1 MEEIL
6 EITKD
11 YSFDNISLQTPQS
24 LQGGTYLAKIVNND
38 EPIIFQTPKCKT
50 KKGIHKTG
58 KKTYCDLLFT
68 IDDEEFVEWIYS
80 LEHKI
85 QELIYEKKD
94 YWFVDSDLTLD
105 DIEYNW
111 VSTAKAYKKQHLLR
125 TFVSRNKKYSNN
137 LQVYNNEQQL
147 VSEDSITG
155 NSNIIGIIEI
165 TGLKFSATSFH
176 LELAIKQV
184 MILKERPKFQKCL
197 IKFKTKNNTLEMG
210 NNEEGGEDEQEEEV
224 EEDVEGEEEDVEGE
238 EGEEEDVEGVEGEE
252 EDVEGVEGEEEDVE
266 EGEEEVEEET
276 DKIENKGKTMDLV
289 EKSESP
295 ILVEKSESPILVEK
309 NELNLVTND
318 NLEKIKKNNANS
330 EINISKN
337 ETNKQLNS
345 KEGSF
350 QLKSIG
356 ESEENVSNTL
366 VKNDVLDEVVL
377 DLPKTQT
384 TINLKQPNEVYL
396 DIYKAARQKAK
407 EAKKEA
413 IKAYLMAKKIKQTY
427 LFDESEISEDDSDD
441 DFLFSEN

>member
-6 EITKD
+6 DTTKD
-11 YSFDNISLQTPQS
+11 YPFDEISLQTPQS

-68 IDDEEFVEWIYS
+68 IDDEEFIEWIYS
-80 LEHKI
+80 LEQRI
-85 QELIYEKKD
+85 QALIYEKKD

-111 VSTAKAYKKQHLLR
+111 VSTVKSYKKQHLVR
-125 TFVSRNKKYSNN
+125 TFVSRNKNFSN
-137 LQVYNNEQQL
+137 LQVYNNEQKL
-147 VSEDSITG
+147 VSEDNITS

-176 LELAIKQV
+176 LELAVKQV
-184 MILKERPKFQKCL
+184 MIMKERPKFQKCL
-197 IKFKTKNNTLEMG
+197 IKFKGKSDTVDEDDEED
-210 NNEEGGEDEQEEEV
+210 NEDDEEDNVDNEDDEDEENV
-224 EEDVEGEEEDVEGE
+224 
-238 EGEEEDVEGVEGEE
+238 
-252 EDVEGVEGEEEDVE
+252 EDVE
-266 EGEEEVEEET
+266 ENVEYNSEKLKSDEVVEINENNEHEKDVNLVKNEDVDLVIIDTNKTSEENNEVPIKKEEET
-276 DKIENKGKTMDLV
+276 VEHKKEAILEN
-289 EKSESP
+289 
-295 ILVEKSESPILVEK
+295 
-309 NELNLVTND
+309 NEVP
-318 NLEKIKKNNANS
+318 IKK
-330 EINISKN
+330 EE
-337 ETNKQLNS
+337 ETV
-345 KEGSF
+345 E
-350 QLKSIG
+350 
-356 ESEENVSNTL
+356 NTL
-366 VKNDVLDEVVL
+366 VKEIANDTLVKNNDLDEVVL

-384 TINLKQPNEVYL
+384 SISLKQPNEVYL

-427 LFDESEISEDDSDD
+427 LLDESEISEDDSED

>member
-6 EITKD
+6 DTTKD
-11 YSFDNISLQTPQS
+11 YPFDEISLQTPQS

-68 IDDEEFVEWIYS
+68 IDDEEFIEWIYS
-80 LEHKI
+80 LEQRI
-85 QELIYEKKD
+85 QALIYEKKD

-111 VSTAKAYKKQHLLR
+111 VSTVKSYKKQHLVR
-125 TFVSRNKKYSNN
+125 TFVSRNKNFSNN
-137 LQVYNNEQQL
+137 LQVYNNEQKL
-147 VSEDSITG
+147 VSEDNITL
-155 NSNIIGIIEI
+155 NSSIIGIIEI

-176 LELAIKQV
+176 LELAVKQI
-184 MILKERPKFQKCL
+184 MIMKERPKFQKCL
-197 IKFKTKNNTLEMG
+197 IKFKGKTDKEHENEDE
-210 NNEEGGEDEQEEEV
+210 NEEDEGNVNDNVNEEDENEDEN
-224 EEDVEGEEEDVEGE
+224 EEDENEDENEDDVNDNVNEEDENKGNIDSND
-238 EGEEEDVEGVEGEE
+238 EDKN
-252 EDVEGVEGEEEDVE
+252 EDNDENNKDEKDVNL
-266 EGEEEVEEET
+266 VKNEET
-276 DKIENKGKTMDLV
+276 DLVIIDTSKNTDENND
-289 EKSESP
+289 SDP
-295 ILVEKSESPILVEK
+295 INKLTVDDKKEEILENNNDTIK
-309 NELNLVTND
+309 NE
-318 NLEKIKKNNANS
+318 K
-330 EINISKN
+330 
-337 ETNKQLNS
+337 ETVK
-345 KEGSF
+345 
-350 QLKSIG
+350 
-356 ESEENVSNTL
+356 NTL
-366 VKNDVLDEVVL
+366 VKENVNDTLVKNNDLDEVVL

-427 LFDESEISEDDSDD
+427 LLDESEISEDDSED

>member
-6 EITKD
+6 DTTKD
-11 YSFDNISLQTPQS
+11 YPFDEISLQTPQS

-68 IDDEEFVEWIYS
+68 IDDEEFIEWIYS
-80 LEHKI
+80 LEQRI
-85 QELIYEKKD
+85 QALIYEKKD

-111 VSTAKAYKKQHLLR
+111 VSTVKSYKKQHLVR
-125 TFVSRNKKYSNN
+125 TFVSRNKNFSN
-137 LQVYNNEQQL
+137 LQVYNNEQKL
-147 VSEDSITG
+147 VSEDNITS

-176 LELAIKQV
+176 LELAVKQV
-184 MILKERPKFQKCL
+184 MIMKERPKFQKCL
-197 IKFKTKNNTLEMG
+197 IKFKGKSDTVD
-210 NNEEGGEDEQEEEV
+210 EDEEDN
-224 EEDVEGEEEDVEGE
+224 EEDV
-238 EGEEEDVEGVEGEE
+238 
-252 EDVEGVEGEEEDVE
+252 EEEDVE
-266 EGEEEVEEET
+266 EDVEEE
-276 DKIENKGKTMDLV
+276 DVEEDVEENVEENVEDNSENLKPDEVEINENNEHEKNVNLVKNNDVDLV
-289 EKSESP
+289 
-295 ILVEKSESPILVEK
+295 II
-309 NELNLVTND
+309 D
-318 NLEKIKKNNANS
+318 
-330 EINISKN
+330 
-337 ETNKQLNS
+337 TNKT
-345 KEGSF
+345 
-350 QLKSIG
+350 
-356 ESEENVSNTL
+356 SEENNEVPIKKEEETVVHEKEAILENNEVPIKKEEETVENTL
-366 VKNDVLDEVVL
+366 VKEIANDTLVKNNDLDEVVL

-384 TINLKQPNEVYL
+384 SISLKQPNEVYL

-427 LFDESEISEDDSDD
+427 LLDESEISEDDSED